1 MSIKIS
7 NNLEQEGWHSLL
19 TLQHLKMYKFPNVV
33 DMSKFSLRLLFIK
46 SPAEV
51 QIQVITYELDKSVE
65 VSVEYSKQYFSKV
78 KTIIKNIETIYK
90 TC

>member
-1 MSIKIS
+1 
-7 NNLEQEGWHSLL
+7 
-19 TLQHLKMYKFPNVV
+19 
-33 DMSKFSLRLLFIK
+33 MSKFSLRLLCVK

-65 VSVEYSKQYFSKV
+65 VSIEYSKQYFSKV
-78 KTIIKNIETIYK
+78 KTIIKDIESIYK